1 VPTTQAQENSPMSD
15 NLTTLIEE
23 VADATK
29 QNTPDSKDNLIRLL
43 NSQDPSEIA
52 LALESLPIEQ
62 RTEAWK
68 NVAPDARLDILVE
81 MRSDPREIL
90 IDTLSLAD
98 LDNLFNNIAASD
110 LIELADNLPPRL
122 LDRAVSAMDALQRSY
137 FEDAQ
142 QYAENVAG
150 RWIDHDLL
158 ALPNNAKVRDAL
170 RLLRRQL
177 PDYVD
182 CIFITNRAGHFSE
195 AIRIGKIF
203 GSPDHVPLVDLAEED
218 FSIINAQEDA
228 VNAALKVQKSGFTA
242 LPVVG
247 DTGKLLGRLDI
258 RNASEL
264 VQEYYENQLM
274 AGAGMNEDEDLFSPI
289 VKSTK
294 NRAFWLGINLLT
306 AFLASW
312 FIGLFEATLQQVVA
326 LAVLMPIVASM
337 GGIAGSQTLTLII
350 RGLALKQIN
359 TANRGALLKKELSV
373 GGLNGLIWALVIA
386 LVASYWFNSA
396 MIGLV
401 IALAIL
407 ANIIAAAAAGV
418 CIPVLL
424 DKYKLD
430 PALSGAVVLTT
441 VTDIV
446 GFVAFLG
453 LGSLLLI

>member
-1 VPTTQAQENSPMSD
+1 MTD

-29 QNTPDSKDNLIRLL
+29 QSSADAKESLARILA
-43 NSQDPSEIA
+43 SQDASEIA
-52 LALESLPIEQ
+52 LALESLPIEP

-68 NVAPDARLDILVE
+68 SVAPEERLDVLVE
-81 MRSDPREIL
+81 MRSDPRE
-90 IDTLSLAD
+90 SLLDAMSLEE
-98 LDNLFNNIAASD
+98 LDNLFTNIAAID
-110 LIELADNLPPRL
+110 LIELADNLPTRL
-122 LDRAVSAMDALQRSY
+122 IDRALRAMDDKQRSY
-137 FEDAQ
+137 YEDAQ
-142 QYAENVAG
+142 QYSDDVAG

-170 RLLRRQL
+170 RLLRRQH
-177 PDYVD
+177 PAYVD

-195 AIRIGKIF
+195 AVRISAVF
-203 GSPDHVPLVDLAEED
+203 GAPDHVPLVDLAEEE
-218 FSIINAQEDA
+218 FVIIQATEDA
-228 VNAALKVQKSGFTA
+228 VDAAFKVQKSGFSA

-247 DTGKLLGRLDI
+247 ENNKLLGRLDI
-258 RNASEL
+258 GSACEL
-264 VQEYYENQLM
+264 AQGYYESQLM
-274 AGAGMNEDEDLFSPI
+274 AGAGMDEDEDLFSPI

-326 LAVLMPIVASM
+326 LAVLMPVVASM

-350 RGLALKQIN
+350 RGLALNQISA
-359 TANRGALLKKELSV
+359 ANRSALLKKELSV
-373 GGLNGLIWALVIA
+373 GALNGVIWAVVIA
-386 LVASYWFNSA
+386 VVASFWFDNA
-396 MIGLV
+396 MIGVV

-407 ANIIAAAAAGV
+407 ANIVAAALAGV
-418 CIPVLL
+418 CIPIIL
-424 DKYKLD
+424 DKFKLD

-453 LGSLLLI
+453 LGSLFLV

>member
-1 VPTTQAQENSPMSD
+1 MTD

-29 QNTPDSKDNLIRLL
+29 YSTPDSKDTLIRIL
-43 NSQDPSEIA
+43 NSQEANEIA

-68 NVAPDARLDILVE
+68 NVAQDQRLDILVE
-81 MRSDPREIL
+81 MRSDPRESL
-90 IDTLSLAD
+90 LDTMPIAE
-98 LDNLFNNIAASD
+98 LDSLFNNIAASD
-110 LIELADNLPPRL
+110 LIELADTLPARL
-122 LDRAVSAMDALQRSY
+122 LDRAVRAMDTLQRSY

-142 QYAENVAG
+142 QYSEDVAG
-150 RWIDHDLL
+150 RWIDHDVLV
-158 ALPNNAKVRDAL
+158 LPNNAKVRDAL

-195 AIRIGKIF
+195 AIRISRVF

-218 FSIINAQEDA
+218 FSVINAQEDA
-228 VNAALKVQKSGFTA
+228 VAAATKVQRSGFSA

-247 DTGKLLGRLDI
+247 ENGKLLGRLDI
-258 RNASEL
+258 GNACEL
-264 VQEYYENQLM
+264 TQEYYENQLM
-274 AGAGMNEDEDLFSPI
+274 ASAGMNEDEDLFSPI

-294 NRAFWLGINLLT
+294 NRAIWLGINLLT

-326 LAVLMPIVASM
+326 LAVLMPVVASM

-350 RGLALKQIN
+350 RGLALNQIN
-359 TANRGALLKKELSV
+359 AANRNALLKKELSV
-373 GGLNGLIWALVIA
+373 GALNGIVWAFVIA
-386 LVASYWFNSA
+386 IVASIWFDSA
-396 MIGLV
+396 MIGVV

-407 ANIIAAAAAGV
+407 ANILAAAAAGV
-418 CIPVLL
+418 CIPVIL
-424 DKYKLD
+424 DKLKLD

-453 LGSLLLI
+453 LGTLLLL